1 MKSIESC
8 DRAWHDNFKKYTE
21 FIVASPAYK
30 GLFYERKADGTIKW
44 VVTGKS
50 KHGKLR
56 QAWWDAACRR
66 LGIPI
71 DKGCYAIAARMI
83 HPTKIHVCQCCG
95 KPLSI
100 LYVYPNKNLLKSVN
114 NYFGINLRQSD
125 YTIFEIIDKYC
136 FTQECL
142 DFIAGRFHLRNGLDS
157 SVLKKQIKDKFTDK
171 CLKPLSPGAMS
182 NCPDRF
188 DGYHSD
194 GLCCRERTDKGRH
207 SDNMK
212 TYMQDRRAYEEWSDG
227 NYNLANRLMGEF
239 HKGNKTYMCPIC
251 HKKKRMTAD
260 HIGPVSLGF
269 RHHLYFAPMC
279 QSCNSSKNNRF
290 NYKDVQTLR
299 EIENNGGEVISWHSK
314 YLWDKLKCVVYDD
327 ESAKV
332 ASRIMATNHQNI
344 LFIFSEIWKATGEEY
359 LIRFLHPEYS
369 LVDYR
374 FNNFDPFDL
383 SKIEII
389 SKEVDSKNKR
399 KNQERYIR
407 VAFESLSEFS
417 MKGNRRAKSYYSQVE
432 NEVHKVI
439 GLIKNGDYDKAD
451 KLLNMS
457 IAHLGNLIFDA
468 EWPY

>member
-100 LYVYPNKNLLKSVN
+100 LYVCPNKNLLKSVN

-157 SVLKKQIKDKFTDK
+157 SVLKKQIKDK

-207 SDNMK
+207 SDK
-212 TYMQDRRAYEEWSDG
+212 YED
-227 NYNLANRLMGEF
+227 
-239 HKGNKTYMCPIC
+239 
-251 HKKKRMTAD
+251 
-260 HIGPVSLGF
+260 
-269 RHHLYFAPMC
+269 LYAR
-279 QSCNSSKNNRF
+279 S
-290 NYKDVQTLR
+290 
-299 EIENNGGEVISWHSK
+299 
-314 YLWDKLKCVVYDD
+314 
-327 ESAKV
+327 
-332 ASRIMATNHQNI
+332 
-344 LFIFSEIWKATGEEY
+344 
-359 LIRFLHPEYS
+359 
-369 LVDYR
+369 
-374 FNNFDPFDL
+374 
-383 SKIEII
+383 
-389 SKEVDSKNKR
+389 
-399 KNQERYIR
+399 
-407 VAFESLSEFS
+407 
-417 MKGNRRAKSYYSQVE
+417 
-432 NEVHKVI
+432 
-439 GLIKNGDYDKAD
+439 
-451 KLLNMS
+451 
-457 IAHLGNLIFDA
+457 
-468 EWPY
+468 